1 MDDKFETAEIIDIA
15 SYQTE
20 AEPELVDTELLYRSC
35 SQREREVELALQ
47 KHPES
52 PVLAHERM
60 VWYHLKMLLLNDIQA
75 AFDFHTD
82 FTAFLVDATLED
94 VYDEE

>member
-1 MDDKFETAEIIDIA
+1 MDDKFESAEIIDLA

-20 AEPELVDTELLYRSC
+20 AEPELVDTELLFRSC
-35 SQREREVELALQ
+35 SQREHEIEMALQ
-47 KHPES
+47 KQPES
-52 PVLAHERM
+52 AVLAHERM
-60 VWYHLKMLLLNDIQA
+60 VWYHLKMLLLSDIQA

-94 VYDEE
+94 IFDEE